1 MTYQEGIN
9 LCKRRRPEVDP
20 IPAFVTQLKVYESRC
35 REMGTIRLKEGSIR
49 NIQEGDRDGRG
60 TKRKAERVAIGP
72 VRVARGPARRPAG
85 ISDSAGCIIGPSKN
99 VPEEKYDGDCNFGNP
114 EKRLITGPSPPKS
127 PCKDDIRTNEV
138 TRLAEHN
145 EEGGKPAF
153 CSQKKALLSPSSCNT
168 KD

>member
-35 REMGTIRLKEGSIR
+35 KEMGTIRSKEGSIR
-49 NIQEGDRDGRG
+49 NVQEGDWDGRG
-60 TKRKAERVAIGP
+60 TKRKAERLTIGP

-85 ISDSAGCIIGPSKN
+85 ISDSAGSIIGPSKN
-99 VPEEKYDGDCNFGNP
+99 APGEEYNGDCNFGNP
-114 EKRLITGPSPPKS
+114 EKKLITG
-127 PCKDDIRTNEV
+127 KDDVCTNEV
-138 TRLAEHN
+138 TCLVEHN
-145 EEGGKPAF
+145 EEVGKPAF
-153 CSQKKALLSPSSCNT
+153 GSQKKAVLSPSSCNM